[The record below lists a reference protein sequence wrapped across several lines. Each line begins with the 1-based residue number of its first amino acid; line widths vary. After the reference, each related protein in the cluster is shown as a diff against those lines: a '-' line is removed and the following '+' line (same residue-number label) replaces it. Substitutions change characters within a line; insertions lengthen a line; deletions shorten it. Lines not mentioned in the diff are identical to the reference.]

1 MRFWPRKHVATF
13 GLDIGSSAI
22 KVVELAKVRRGHAL
36 RAHASVPVEPDAIG
50 DGSIR
55 NPAAV
60 TDAIAECVAKAGITA
75 TRAALSV
82 SGRDSIVKRV
92 ALPKVPSAELADAIL
107 IEAAH
112 HIPFAIDE
120 VFMDYQLVA
129 ETATGISVLLVATKK
144 VKVLEYVAAVE
155 AAGLD
160 VAVVDLD
167 AFAVQNQFELSH
179 SMESAESVALIDIG
193 AAVMKTNVVRG
204 GAPLF
209 ARDVPFGGNNYTEA
223 VARQLGIALE
233 VAESIKCGWDGNR
246 SDIDLAPLLATVS
259 HELSLEVQRTFDYV
273 ASTSD
278 SERIGKVVLSGG
290 GARLRG
296 IADFLASSWRVPVE
310 LAQPFQPI
318 ARQWSTPP
326 DSELL
331 DGGLIF
337 AVAVG
342 LALRNPGDVSR

>member
-1 MRFWPRKHVATF
+1 MRFWPRKSVATF

-22 KVVELAKVRRGHAL
+22 KVVELAKARRGHAL
-36 RAHASVPVEPDAIG
+36 RAHASVPIDPDVID

-55 NPAAV
+55 KPAAV
-60 TDAIAECVAKAGITA
+60 TAAIAECIDKAGITA
-75 TRAALSV
+75 TRAAFSV
-82 SGRDSIVKRV
+82 SGRDSIVKRI
-92 ALPKVPSAELADAIL
+92 ALPKVPRAELADAIP

-112 HIPFAIDE
+112 HIPFAIED
-120 VFMDYQLVA
+120 VFMDYQVVA

-167 AFAVQNQFELSH
+167 AFAVQNQFELSQ
-179 SMESAESVALIDIG
+179 SVGPAESVALIDIG

-204 GAPLF
+204 GVPIF

-223 VARQLGIALE
+223 IARQLGIALDA
-233 VAESIKCGWDGNR
+233 AESIKCRWDGDL
-246 SDIDLAPLLATVS
+246 SDADLAPLLAAVS

-278 SERIGKVVLSGG
+278 PERIGKVVLSGG

-296 IADFLASSWRVPVE
+296 VAEFLASSWRVPVE
-310 LAQPFQPI
+310 LARPFQSI
-318 ARQWSTPP
+318 ACDWPACP
-326 DSELL
+326 DAEPR

-342 LALRNPGDVSR
+342 LALRSPGDQSR